1 MQVLCTAHRRR
12 RHVVLSCN
20 SPSSIVVLARL
31 SLKFKSRS
39 TRSANMFQ
47 NSCPV
52 NWKSWNDPP
61 AFVSHGQLPHKA
73 RIEQKAFMQW
83 RASPPNELTFLG
95 FSETRST
102 ASMPLAHQ
110 SQCATTVCQRE
121 PRTLRPTCQC
131 CQPPVALVDHSE
143 MASPGSA
150 QTQSFVRRAKGR
162 VATELPNAQWSE
174 WPTGATAGKA
184 GRAWWYIHK
193 TPCSRCVSSSQLS
206 ALVWFRSRCRSPSQ
220 SCSRLRCHPR
230 RLV

>member
-150 QTQSFVRRAKGR
+150 QSVLCPQGQRARRNRAAECSMVGMADGCNSRQS
-162 VATELPNAQWSE
+162 
-174 WPTGATAGKA
+174 GACMVVYT
-184 GRAWWYIHK
+184 
-193 TPCSRCVSSSQLS
+193 
-206 ALVWFRSRCRSPSQ
+206 
-220 SCSRLRCHPR
+220 
-230 RLV
+230 